1 VDDTESYFR
10 DEVVLSTFSNASE
23 QMSSLPDEAVEEFE
37 CNSTIPLPPDPPS
50 GGDRG
55 GCR

>member
-1 VDDTESYFR
+1 MDDTESYFR
-10 DEVVLSTFSNASE
+10 DEVVLLTFSNASE